1 MPLQF
6 YARARF
12 QSEIWGKDASK
23 QTLGPRRESEHA
35 TRATKAG
42 REKGEREKERE
53 RQARRQE
60 GKGPGVADARAR
72 LCGSECAG
80 YITGRMPSFFSLALI
95 VVATTRSN
103 STKKGLCWSRSR
115 RSLLFDGAEC
125 VSRYA
130 RIPFVMCSSR
140 APISIEIDHPRGI
153 EINDPRDQE
162 RGNFLGRLYLVSRML
177 LTYDRAFPFVY
188 PSSSASTCCNC
199 ASS

>member
-115 RSLLFDGAEC
+115 RSLLRWRGVRFPLRAYSVRDVQFSGPDIDRDRSPARNRDKRSKGPRTRKFSRSFVLGLPYAFNVWPR
-125 VSRYA
+125 VSFRL
-130 RIPFVMCSSR
+130 PFVKR
-140 APISIEIDHPRGI
+140 V
-153 EINDPRDQE
+153 N
-162 RGNFLGRLYLVSRML
+162 L
-177 LTYDRAFPFVY
+177 L
-188 PSSSASTCCNC
+188 
-199 ASS
+199 

>member
-103 STKKGLCWSRSR
+103 STKKGCVDRARGDRSCSMARSAFPVTRVFRSWCAVLGPRYRSRSITR
-115 RSLLFDGAEC
+115 EE
-125 VSRYA
+125 SR
-130 RIPFVMCSSR
+130 
-140 APISIEIDHPRGI
+140 
-153 EINDPRDQE
+153 
-162 RGNFLGRLYLVSRML
+162 
-177 LTYDRAFPFVY
+177 
-188 PSSSASTCCNC
+188 
-199 ASS
+199 